1 MPVRPSPG
9 SDESLRLLADAG
21 TLLSSSLDTRE
32 LLDNLAH
39 LVVPRF
45 ADWCTIDVADDDETI
60 HRIAVVSKNPA
71 FEPLAESLRETEL
84 TNPDPSKGTPFVMA
98 TGRSQFTPSVDP
110 ARLDEFISA
119 PDLCEVY
126 REIGVKSLM
135 IVPINAKG
143 QICGAIHFAT
153 HEESERY
160 TASDLLVAEDLGR
173 RLGLAIDNARHYED
187 SRRVAAELKVAN
199 EAKDEFLGLIS
210 HELRT
215 PITVIHGGARVLRL
229 RAETLDEATRQ
240 ELIADIEEESDRL
253 HRVVENLLVLS
264 RAELKTHFEPEPV
277 LIHRVAREMAM
288 VFGRQRRQREVIVE
302 CESEPPPVAA
312 DQGFVE
318 QLLRNLLS
326 NADKYSPEQEPIEV
340 RVLAHDGQV
349 AVAVADRGPGVAEG
363 EGERIFERFFR
374 GASTQNIAS
383 GAGMGLAVCKRL
395 VEAMSGTIRAEN
407 REGGGLTVSFTVPLY
422 KSEE

>member
-32 LLDNLAH
+32 LLENLAH
-39 LVVPRF
+39 LVVPRL
-45 ADWCTIDVADDDETI
+45 ADFCLLDVADDDETI
-60 HRIAVVSKNPA
+60 HRVAAVAKDTA
-71 FEPLAESLRETEL
+71 FEPLAERLRDTVLTE
-84 TNPDPSKGTPFVMA
+84 PDPTKGTPFVMA
-98 TGRSQFTPSVDP
+98 TGRSQFTPNVDP
-110 ARLDEFISA
+110 ARLDDLISA
-119 PDLCEVY
+119 PELREVY
-126 REIGVKSLM
+126 RELDVKSLM
-135 IVPINAKG
+135 VVPINAKG
-143 QICGAIHFAT
+143 QICGAVHFAT
-153 HEESERY
+153 YEEGDRY

-173 RLGLAIDNARHYED
+173 RLGLAIDNARHFEA
-187 SRRVAAELKVAN
+187 SNRVAAELKVAN

-215 PITVIHGGARVLRL
+215 PITVIHGGARILRL
-229 RAETLDEATRQ
+229 RAETLDEATRL

-277 LIHRVAREMAM
+277 LIHRVAREMAT
-288 VFGRQRRQREVIVE
+288 VFGRQRRQRDVIVE
-302 CESEPPPVAA
+302 CETELPPVAA

-340 RVLAHDGQV
+340 RVSAQEGR
-349 AVAVADRGPGVAEG
+349 AVVTVLDRGPGVAEG
-363 EGERIFERFFR
+363 EDERIFERFFR
-374 GASTQNIAS
+374 GASTQGIAS

-395 VEAMSGTIRAEN
+395 VEAMSGTIWAEN
-407 REGGGLTVSFTVPLY
+407 REGGGLRVSFTVPLY
-422 KSEE
+422 TSEE